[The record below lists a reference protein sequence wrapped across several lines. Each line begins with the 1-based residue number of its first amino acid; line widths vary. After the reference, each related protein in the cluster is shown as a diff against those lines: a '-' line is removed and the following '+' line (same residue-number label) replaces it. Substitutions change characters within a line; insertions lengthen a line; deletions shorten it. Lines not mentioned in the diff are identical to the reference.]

1 MCESLL
7 EQGLWRAIS
16 KVLVGVL
23 APEPKNT
30 WYLQGEDREDE
41 GSWCFPAAILNLATK
56 TISNIWQMRKKS
68 LQDQLSI
75 IQDSVTHQ
83 LAEVFKYYY
92 LTSSLKHFFQVIS
105 QKSTPGAIS
114 DKYLY
119 IFYQHLLPAFTSTQ
133 GCPSGSLNYL
143 QKHTSCNP
151 NNIQESEFSSL

>member
-1 MCESLL
+1 
-7 EQGLWRAIS
+7 
-16 KVLVGVL
+16 
-23 APEPKNT
+23 
-30 WYLQGEDREDE
+30 
-41 GSWCFPAAILNLATK
+41 
-56 TISNIWQMRKKS
+56 MRKKS

-83 LAEVFKYYY
+83 LAEVFIYYY

-105 QKSTPGAIS
+105 QKSTPAFFSSLAIS

-133 GCPSGSLNYL
+133 GCPSGRLNYL

-151 NNIQESEFSSL
+151 NNTQESEFSSL